1 MVTTL
6 APELVKALD
15 EGGVVLST
23 SQQEQL
29 AEHEAFLL
37 GLTLQQAAARV
48 ANGGLPRTPI
58 GYELTDLIR
67 HLRLA

>member
-1 MVTTL
+1 MVTAL
-6 APELVKALD
+6 SPELARALD

-23 SQQEQL
+23 DEQELL
-29 AEHEAFLL
+29 AEHEASLL
-37 GLTLQQAAARV
+37 GLTLQQAVARV
-48 ANGGLPRTPI
+48 VNGGLPRTPI

>member
-1 MVTTL
+1 MGTAL
-6 APELVKALD
+6 SPELAGALD
-15 EGGVVLST
+15 EGGVILST
-23 SQQEQL
+23 DEQELL
-29 AEHEAFLL
+29 AEHEASLL
-37 GLTLQQAAARV
+37 GLTLQQAVARV